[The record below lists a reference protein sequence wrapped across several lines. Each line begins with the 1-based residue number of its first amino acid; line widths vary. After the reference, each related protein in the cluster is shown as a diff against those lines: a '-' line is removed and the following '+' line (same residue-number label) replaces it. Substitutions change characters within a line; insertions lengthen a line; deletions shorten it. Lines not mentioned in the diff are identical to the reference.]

1 MGGYSGVS
9 VTGLSIARLLQM
21 KFGEQQPISTASTSV
36 TLLRTE
42 DFEQANLSQ
51 LVSRPALTIFL
62 YRADFNKAMR
72 AAWAAVGSYTR
83 QSQLALDLHFLI
95 TAWGD
100 SAEDEYAIL
109 GRTMQIIEDT
119 PILSGPLLVGATD
132 WAANECVQLVMED
145 VETETLMR
153 IFDSLP
159 ADYRLSVPYIAR
171 VVRIEGAQEQ
181 TEPPVVTAVGGIK
194 SGTELS

>member
-1 MGGYSGVS
+1 M
-9 VTGLSIARLLQM
+9 QM
-21 KFGEQQPISTASTSV
+21 KFGEQQPVPTASTSV
-36 TLLRTE
+36 SLLRTE

-62 YRADFNKAMR
+62 YRTDFNKAMR
-72 AAWAAVGSYTR
+72 AAWASVGSYTR
-83 QSQLALDLHFLI
+83 RSQLALDLHFLL

-109 GRTMQIIEDT
+109 GRALQIIEDT

-132 WAANECVQLVMED
+132 WAASECVQLVME
-145 VETETLMR
+145 EIEIETLIR

-159 ADYRLSVPYIAR
+159 VDYRLSAPYIAR
-171 VVRIEGAQEQ
+171 VVRIEGVQEQ
-181 TEPPVVTAVGGIK
+181 TEPPVITAIGGIK
-194 SGTELS
+194 SNRDGL